1 MLRIKWVTNTY
12 FCIQPKA
19 SQAFDKKTQKI
30 ESMLRSIFETC
41 IPRDEVLGGNL
52 SEDVFAAK
60 LKQVV
65 DGNAPLVY
73 QDPNTFFANTFPT
86 NGLKTLISEVFGRL
100 TGVDT
105 GSPVIRLET
114 SFGGGK
120 THDEIAIWHIARH
133 GRLIS
138 GLDRFVDEIT
148 IIPDRPIQVAAI
160 ACQDLDPVNGV
171 LHEESGV
178 RVHTLWGEIAYQIG
192 GVEGYSLLRGSDEQK
207 VSPGTVVIDKLTNKE
222 PTVIILDEIAQ
233 YLRRA
238 KAIAVGNSDLSEQ
251 VVAFLFTLMDLTA
264 ACNNIVFVYTLAS
277 ISDTFGAET
286 NDLREALQTSAR
298 QERVLSPST
307 DIEIY
312 NIVKQRIFKSID
324 EKIAKSAAQEYLQ
337 TYRASRINLPDSCK
351 DANHAQILQSSY
363 PFSPELF
370 DLLTKKVASIQNF
383 QRTRGALRL
392 LAMVVRYLWQD
403 PNAWIPMI
411 HPHHIPIGIDEGVT
425 GEFTSRL
432 QRPLMRNPI
441 QADIFNAEG
450 KPAHAQ
456 VHDRQW
462 EAAGKPPFTTWVA
475 RTIFLHSINQ
485 GTAAGIRRAEL
496 NLALLMPQVEISYI
510 DPVLDRLTS
519 VAWYLDI
526 DPITTIARFKEEP
539 SINKIIAEE
548 KEQIGNL
555 TAKDH
560 LRSRRDS
567 IFANKVFTLVASPES
582 SGDVDDKPDDIALCV
597 IDFDQGTVNA
607 STDVAPNLVEQIF
620 NNTGESGKFRTFR
633 NRLLFL
639 VANKQE
645 LERAIDVTKEHL
657 AIQNIV
663 KSPNRQ
669 EDLSE
674 NQRKQLKERG
684 GAKDLEVRVALTNAY
699 RHLFYPTND
708 PVKAP
713 KGLLHFTL
721 PAESSSD
728 VKGNKNQQDVILKS
742 LKDCQKIR
750 AEDAGAF
757 APAYILQKVWLAG
770 LDHWTTKALKEEFA
784 KTLSLQILLDADIPK
799 LRETIRKG
807 IQEGQWDLK
816 VGTKVYIRGDDGK
829 LPNLPDMIEFSDRME
844 LYRRGILKPPEP
856 RVIELS
862 AQVMPSNELAKPVN
876 LRWRSQGALS
886 VKLYQDGVPIAGEFL
901 PSDSRQVQISQT
913 TIFKIVADYGNGE
926 TAEQETRAAIVSY
939 ETPTGTGS
947 ATNGHDAP
955 SIFEVKPETID
966 LSGTVNAA
974 FTGFSDRCTDYKVR
988 NIQSIEITVDQVIDY
1003 RKITTALSYFS
1014 KFTFEIDQKVTIQM
1028 DKQFVRFDYQGG
1040 LRGFEGFKN
1049 PIIALLGVEGVR
1061 ANVSLKLTF
1070 SFEPAIATDGNELVI
1085 LQQALMR
1092 NPVDRLSLT
1101 ARVSY

>member
-1 MLRIKWVTNTY
+1 
-12 FCIQPKA
+12 
-19 SQAFDKKTQKI
+19 
-30 ESMLRSIFETC
+30 MLRSIFETC

-73 QDPNTFFANTFPT
+73 QDPNTFFVNTFPT

-120 THDEIAIWHIARH
+120 THDEIAIWHIARN

-138 GLDRFVDEIT
+138 GLDRFVDDIT

-171 LHEESGV
+171 LHEESGI

-462 EAAGKPPFTTWVA
+462 EAAGKPPFATWVA

-496 NLALLMPQVEISYI
+496 NVALLMPQVEISYI

-645 LERAIDVTKEHL
+645 LERAIDITKEHL
-657 AIQNIV
+657 AIQNIL

-757 APAYILQKVWLAG
+757 APAYISQKVWLAG

-862 AQVMPSNELAKPVN
+862 AQVMPSNESTKPVN

>member
-1 MLRIKWVTNTY
+1 
-12 FCIQPKA
+12 
-19 SQAFDKKTQKI
+19 
-30 ESMLRSIFETC
+30 MLRSIFETC

-120 THDEIAIWHIARH
+120 THDEIAIWHIARN

-171 LHEESGV
+171 LHEESGI

-462 EAAGKPPFTTWVA
+462 EAAGKPPFATWVA

-496 NLALLMPQVEISYI
+496 NVALLMPQVEISYI
-510 DPVLDRLTS
+510 EPVLDRLTS

-582 SGDVDDKPDDIALCV
+582 SGDVDDKPDDVALCV

-645 LERAIDVTKEHL
+645 LERAIDITKEHL
-657 AIQNIV
+657 AIQNIL

-829 LPNLPDMIEFSDRME
+829 LPSLPDTIELSDRME

-862 AQVMPSNELAKPVN
+862 AQVMPSNESAKPVN

-913 TIFKIVADYGNGE
+913 TIFKILADYGNGE
-926 TAEQETRAAIVSY
+926 TAEQETRAAIISY

>member
-1 MLRIKWVTNTY
+1 
-12 FCIQPKA
+12 
-19 SQAFDKKTQKI
+19 
-30 ESMLRSIFETC
+30 MLRSIFETC

-120 THDEIAIWHIARH
+120 THDEIAIWHIARN

-171 LHEESGV
+171 LHEESGI

-264 ACNNIVFVYTLAS
+264 ACKNIVFVYTLAS

-462 EAAGKPPFTTWVA
+462 EAAGKPPFATWVA

-496 NLALLMPQVEISYI
+496 NVALLMPQVEISYI
-510 DPVLDRLTS
+510 EPVLDRLTS

-582 SGDVDDKPDDIALCV
+582 SGDVDDKPDDVALCV

-645 LERAIDVTKEHL
+645 LDRAIDITKEHL
-657 AIQNIV
+657 AIQNIL

-913 TIFKIVADYGNGE
+913 TIFKILADYGNGE
-926 TAEQETRAAIVSY
+926 TAEQETRAAIISY

>member
-1 MLRIKWVTNTY
+1 
-12 FCIQPKA
+12 
-19 SQAFDKKTQKI
+19 
-30 ESMLRSIFETC
+30 MLRSIFETC
-41 IPRDEVLGGNL
+41 VPRDEVLGGNL

-120 THDEIAIWHIARH
+120 THDEIAIWHIARN
-133 GRLIS
+133 GRQIS
-138 GLDRFVDEIT
+138 GLDRFVDDIT

-264 ACNNIVFVYTLAS
+264 ACKNIVFVYTLAS

-462 EAAGKPPFTTWVA
+462 EAAGKPPFATWVA

-496 NLALLMPQVEISYI
+496 NVALLMPQVEISYI
-510 DPVLDRLTS
+510 EPVLDRLTS

-582 SGDVDDKPDDIALCV
+582 SGDVDDKPDDVALCV

-645 LERAIDVTKEHL
+645 LERAIDITKEHL
-657 AIQNIV
+657 AIQNIL

-974 FTGFSDRCTDYKVR
+974 FTGFSDRCSDDKVK

-1085 LQQALMR
+1085 LQQALLR

>member
-1 MLRIKWVTNTY
+1 
-12 FCIQPKA
+12 
-19 SQAFDKKTQKI
+19 
-30 ESMLRSIFETC
+30 
-41 IPRDEVLGGNL
+41 
-52 SEDVFAAK
+52 
-60 LKQVV
+60 
-65 DGNAPLVY
+65 
-73 QDPNTFFANTFPT
+73 
-86 NGLKTLISEVFGRL
+86 
-100 TGVDT
+100 
-105 GSPVIRLET
+105 
-114 SFGGGK
+114 
-120 THDEIAIWHIARH
+120 
-133 GRLIS
+133 
-138 GLDRFVDEIT
+138 
-148 IIPDRPIQVAAI
+148 
-160 ACQDLDPVNGV
+160 
-171 LHEESGV
+171 
-178 RVHTLWGEIAYQIG
+178 
-192 GVEGYSLLRGSDEQK
+192 
-207 VSPGTVVIDKLTNKE
+207 
-222 PTVIILDEIAQ
+222 
-233 YLRRA
+233 
-238 KAIAVGNSDLSEQ
+238 
-251 VVAFLFTLMDLTA
+251 
-264 ACNNIVFVYTLAS
+264 
-277 ISDTFGAET
+277 
-286 NDLREALQTSAR
+286 
-298 QERVLSPST
+298 
-307 DIEIY
+307 
-312 NIVKQRIFKSID
+312 
-324 EKIAKSAAQEYLQ
+324 
-337 TYRASRINLPDSCK
+337 
-351 DANHAQILQSSY
+351 
-363 PFSPELF
+363 
-370 DLLTKKVASIQNF
+370 
-383 QRTRGALRL
+383 
-392 LAMVVRYLWQD
+392 
-403 PNAWIPMI
+403 
-411 HPHHIPIGIDEGVT
+411 
-425 GEFTSRL
+425 
-432 QRPLMRNPI
+432 MRNPI

-462 EAAGKPPFTTWVA
+462 EAAGKPPFATWVA

-496 NLALLMPQVEISYI
+496 NVALLMPQVEISYI
-510 DPVLDRLTS
+510 EPVLDRLTS

-582 SGDVDDKPDDIALCV
+582 SGDVDDKPDDVALCV
-597 IDFDQGTVNA
+597 IAFDQGTVNA

-645 LERAIDVTKEHL
+645 LERAIDITKEHL
-657 AIQNIV
+657 AIQNIL

-829 LPNLPDMIEFSDRME
+829 LPSLPDTIEFSDRME

-862 AQVMPSNELAKPVN
+862 AQVMPSNESTKPVN

-1085 LQQALMR
+1085 LQQALLR

>member
-1 MLRIKWVTNTY
+1 ML
-12 FCIQPKA
+12 
-19 SQAFDKKTQKI
+19 
-30 ESMLRSIFETC
+30 ESIFKTC

-100 TGVDT
+100 TGADT

-120 THDEIAIWHIARH
+120 THDEIAIWHIAKN

-138 GLDRFVDEIT
+138 GLDRFVNDIT

-171 LHEESGV
+171 LHEESGIK
-178 RVHTLWGEIAYQIG
+178 VHTLWGEIAYQIS
-192 GVEGYSLLRGSDEQK
+192 GVDGYSLLRGSDEKQ
-207 VSPGTVVIDKLTNKE
+207 VSPGTVVLEKLTKGE

-233 YLRRA
+233 YLQRA
-238 KAIAVGNSDLSEQ
+238 KAIAVGNSDLSKQ
-251 VVAFLFTLMDLTA
+251 VVAFLFALMDLTA
-264 ACNNIVFVYTLAS
+264 SCNNIVFVYTLAS

-286 NDLREALQTSAR
+286 ADLKEALQTSAR

-324 EKIAKSAAQEYLQ
+324 DKAADVAAKEYLSV
-337 TYRASRINLPDSCK
+337 YKSSRLNLPDGCK
-351 DANHAQILQSSY
+351 DANHAQVLQSSY

-370 DLLTKKVASIQNF
+370 DLLTKKIASIDSF

-392 LAMVVRYLWQD
+392 LAMVVRHLWQD
-403 PNAWIPMI
+403 MSVWIPMI
-411 HPHHIPIGIDEGVT
+411 HPHHIPIGLDEGVT
-425 GEFTSRL
+425 SDFTSRL
-432 QRPLMRNPI
+432 ARPLMRSPI
-441 QADIFNAEG
+441 QADIFNTDG
-450 KPAHAQ
+450 KLAHAQ
-456 VHDRQW
+456 IHDQEW
-462 EAAGKPPFTTWVA
+462 AAAGKPPFATWVA

-485 GTAAGIRRAEL
+485 GTSAGIRAAEL
-496 NLALLMPQVEISYI
+496 NLALLMPTVEISYI
-510 DPVLDRLTS
+510 EPVLDRLTS

-526 DPITTIARFKEEP
+526 DPMTTIARFKEEP

-548 KEQIGNL
+548 KGLIGNL
-555 TAKDH
+555 TAKDY
-560 LRSRRDS
+560 LRVRRDK
-567 IFANKVFTLVASPES
+567 IFRNKVFTLVASPES
-582 SGDVDDKPDDIALCV
+582 SGDVDDKPDDIALCI

-607 STDVAPNLVEQIF
+607 STDTAPSLVEQIF

-645 LERAIDVTKEHL
+645 LDRALDITKEYL
-657 AIQNIV
+657 AIQNIIN
-663 KSPNRQ
+663 SPNRQ

-674 NQRKQLKERG
+674 NQREQLKKRG
-684 GAKDLEVRVALTNAY
+684 EEKKLGTRVALTNTY

-721 PAESSSD
+721 PAEAASE
-728 VKGNKNQQDVILKS
+728 VKGDDNQQDVIFEKLKE
-742 LKDCQKIR
+742 CQKIR
-750 AEDAGAF
+750 GQDAGAF

-770 LDHWTTKALKEEFA
+770 LDHWTTRALKEEFS
-784 KTLSLQILLDADIPK
+784 KNLGLQMLLDADISK

-816 VGTKVYIRGDDGK
+816 VGAKVYIRGDDGK
-829 LPNLPDMIEFSDRME
+829 LPSLPDMIEFSDRME

-856 RVIELS
+856 RAIELS
-862 AQVMPSNELAKPVN
+862 AQLMPSNELAKPVN

-886 VKLYQDGVPIAGEFL
+886 VRIYQDGIPIAGEFL
-901 PSDSRQVQISQT
+901 PSDSHQVQISQT

-926 TAEQETRAAIVSY
+926 TAEQETRATFTTYPV
-939 ETPTGTGS
+939 GTGS
-947 ATNGHDAP
+947 VSGTSVSDTTLP
-955 SIFEVKPETID
+955 IELKPEIID
-966 LSGTVNAA
+966 LSGTVNSA
-974 FTGFSDRCTDYKVR
+974 FTGFSDRCTDYKVK
-988 NIQSIEITVDQVIDY
+988 NIQSIEITVDQVMDY

-1014 KFTFEIDQKVTIQM
+1014 KFTFEIDQKATIIQM

-1070 SFEPAIATDGNELVI
+1070 TFEPAIAPDGNELKT
-1085 LQQALMR
+1085 LQDALKR

>member
-1 MLRIKWVTNTY
+1 
-12 FCIQPKA
+12 
-19 SQAFDKKTQKI
+19 
-30 ESMLRSIFETC
+30 MLRSIFETC
-41 IPRDEVLGGNL
+41 VPRDEVLGGNL

-100 TGVDT
+100 TGADT

-120 THDEIAIWHIARH
+120 THDEIAIWHIAKN
-133 GRLIS
+133 GRQIS
-138 GLDRFVDEIT
+138 GLDRFVNDIT

-171 LHEESGV
+171 LHEESGI

-207 VSPGTVVIDKLTNKE
+207 VSPGTVVIEKLTKKE

-238 KAIAVGNSDLSEQ
+238 KAIAVGKSDLSEQ

-277 ISDTFGAET
+277 ISDTFGTET
-286 NDLREALQTSAR
+286 NDLKEALQTSAR

-324 EKIAKSAAQEYLQ
+324 DKAADIAAKDYLSVYKS
-337 TYRASRINLPDSCK
+337 SRLNLPDGCK
-351 DANHAQILQSSY
+351 DANHAQVLKSSY

-370 DLLTKKVASIQNF
+370 DLLTKKIASIPNF

-392 LAMVVRYLWQD
+392 LAMVVRHLWQD
-403 PNAWIPMI
+403 MSVWIPMI
-411 HPHHIPIGIDEGVT
+411 HPHYIPIGLDEGVT
-425 GEFTSRL
+425 SEFTSRL
-432 QRPLMRNPI
+432 ERPLMRSPI
-441 QADIFNAEG
+441 QADIFNSDG
-450 KPAHAQ
+450 KLAHAQ
-456 VHDRQW
+456 IHDQEW
-462 EAAGKPPFTTWVA
+462 QAAGKSPFATWVA

-485 GTAAGIRRAEL
+485 GTSAGIRRAEL
-496 NLALLMPQVEISYI
+496 NLALLMPTVEISYI
-510 DPVLDRLTS
+510 EPVLDRLTS

-645 LERAIDVTKEHL
+645 LDRAIDITKEHL

-684 GAKDLEVRVALTNAY
+684 GAKDLEVRVALTNTY

-770 LDHWTTKALKEEFA
+770 IAHWTTKALREEFA
-784 KTLSLQILLDADIPK
+784 KTLGLNILLDADIPK
-799 LRETIRKG
+799 LRETIRRG

-816 VGTKVYIRGDDGK
+816 VGAKVYIRGDDGK
-829 LPNLPDMIEFSDRME
+829 LPSLPDTIEFSDRME
-844 LYRRGILKPPEP
+844 LYRRGILKQPEP

-862 AQVMPSNELAKPVN
+862 AQVMPSSELAKTVN

-886 VKLYQDGVPIAGEFL
+886 VRIYQDGIPIAGEFL
-901 PSDSRQVQISQT
+901 PSDSHQVQISQT

-926 TAEQETRAAIVSY
+926 TAEQETRAAIISY

-955 SIFEVKPETID
+955 SIFEIKPETID

-974 FTGFSDRCTDYKVR
+974 FTGFRDRCSDYKVK
-988 NIQSIEITVDQVIDY
+988 NIQSIEITVDQVMDY
-1003 RKITTALSYFS
+1003 RKITTSFPLLG
-1014 KFTFEIDQKVTIQM
+1014 KLTFEIDQKATIQM
-1028 DKQFVRFDYQGG
+1028 DKQFVRLDYQGG
-1040 LRGFEGFKN
+1040 LRGFQGFLN
-1049 PIIALLGVEGVR
+1049 PVNALLNTEGVR

-1070 SFEPAIATDGNELVI
+1070 TFNPAIATDGNELVI

>member
-1 MLRIKWVTNTY
+1 
-12 FCIQPKA
+12 
-19 SQAFDKKTQKI
+19 
-30 ESMLRSIFETC
+30 MLRSIFETC
-41 IPRDEVLGGNL
+41 VPRDEVLGGNL

-65 DGNAPLVY
+65 DGNASLVY

-100 TGVDT
+100 TGMDT

-120 THDEIAIWHIARH
+120 THDEIAIWHIAKN
-133 GRLIS
+133 GRCIS
-138 GLDRFVDEIT
+138 GLDRFVSDLT

-160 ACQDLDPVNGV
+160 ACQDLGGV
-171 LHEESGV
+171 EGSFHEESGITIY
-178 RVHTLWGEIAYQIG
+178 TLWGEIAYQIG
-192 GVEGYSLLRGSDEQK
+192 GVEGYSLLKGSDVQR
-207 VSPGTVVIDKLTNKE
+207 VSPGTPVLERLIKNE

-238 KAIAVGNSDLSEQ
+238 KAIIVASSDLSGQ
-251 VVAFLFTLMDLTA
+251 VVAFLFALMDLA
-264 ACNNIVFVYTLAS
+264 ASCSNLVLVYTLAS
-277 ISDTFGAET
+277 VSDTFGEETAELKEELET
-286 NDLREALQTSAR
+286 QKTSAR

-312 NIVKQRIFKSID
+312 NIVKQRIFASID
-324 EKIAKSAAQEYLQ
+324 EKAAESAANEYFNV
-337 TYRASRINLPDSCK
+337 YRASRLNLPDSCK
-351 DANHAQILQSSY
+351 DASHTQVLKSSY

-370 DLLTKKVASIQNF
+370 DLLTKKISSIQNF

-392 LAMVVRYLWQD
+392 LAMVVRYLWHD
-403 PNAWIPMI
+403 TSAWIPMI

-441 QADIFNAEG
+441 QADIYNTDG
-450 KPAHAQ
+450 KAAHAQ
-456 VHDRQW
+456 LHDREW
-462 EAAGKPPFTTWVA
+462 DAAGKPPFATWVA

-496 NLALLMPQVEISYI
+496 NLALLTPSLEISFVET
-510 DPVLDRLTS
+510 VLERLTS

-548 KEQIGNL
+548 KEQIGKM
-555 TAKDH
+555 TAKDE

-567 IFANKVFTLVASPES
+567 IFANKVFTLVAAPQS
-582 SGDVDDKPDDIALCV
+582 SGDVDDQPNDIALCI
-597 IDFDQGTVNA
+597 IDFDEATVSN
-607 STDVAPNLVEQIF
+607 STDATPAFVEQIF

-645 LERAIDVTKEHL
+645 LERATDITREHL
-657 AIQNIV
+657 AIQNIL
-663 KSPNRQ
+663 KSPNRL

-674 NQRKQLKERG
+674 NQRKQLKERAG
-684 GAKDLEVRVALTNAY
+684 VKNLDVRVALTNTY

-721 PAESSSD
+721 PAEATGD
-728 VKGNKNQQDVILKS
+728 VKGNKNQQDVILKA

-750 AEDAGAF
+750 PEDAGAF

-770 LDHWTTKALKEEFA
+770 IDRWTTKALREQFA
-784 KTLSLQILLDADIPK
+784 KDLGLNMLLDADIPK
-799 LRETIRKG
+799 LRETIRRG
-807 IQEGQWDLK
+807 IQDGQWDLK
-816 VGTKVYIRGDDGK
+816 VGSSVYIRSDDGK
-829 LPNLPDMIEFSDRME
+829 LPSLPDTIEFSDRME

-856 RVIELS
+856 RVVELN
-862 AQVMPSNELAKPVN
+862 AQVMPSSEVAKPVR
-876 LRWRSQGALS
+876 LRWRSQGALT
-886 VKLYQDGVPIAGEFL
+886 VKLYQDGVAIAGDFL
-901 PSDSRQVQISQT
+901 PSGDYETPISQT
-913 TIFKIVADYGNGE
+913 TSFKIVADYGNGE
-926 TAEQETRAAIVSY
+926 TAEKQTNALITNY
-939 ETPTGTGS
+939 PTASVTS
-947 ATNGHDAP
+947 STTNGHDAP
-955 SIFEVKPETID
+955 SIFDTKPKPEIIEE
-966 LSGTVNAA
+966 LGTVNAS
-974 FTGFSDRCTDYKVR
+974 FTAFSDRCSDYKVKGIR
-988 NIQSIEITVDQVIDY
+988 SIEIAVDQVMDY
-1003 RKITTALSYFS
+1003 RKITTAFPLLG
-1014 KFTFEIDQKVTIQM
+1014 KFNFEIDQKVTIQI
-1028 DKQFVRFDYQGG
+1028 DDQFVRLDYQGA
-1040 LRGFEGFKN
+1040 LRGFQGFLN
-1049 PIIALLGVEGVR
+1049 PVNALLGNDQAR

-1070 SFEPAIATDGNELVI
+1070 RFDPAIAPEGNEFTM
-1085 LQQALMR
+1085 LQQALNR
-1092 NPVDRLSLT
+1092 NPVERLSLT
-1101 ARVSY
+1101 AKVIY

>member
-1 MLRIKWVTNTY
+1 
-12 FCIQPKA
+12 
-19 SQAFDKKTQKI
+19 
-30 ESMLRSIFETC
+30 MLRSIFETC

-73 QDPNTFFANTFPT
+73 QDPNTFFVNTFPT

-120 THDEIAIWHIARH
+120 THDEIAIWHIARN

-138 GLDRFVDEIT
+138 GLDRFVDDIT

-171 LHEESGV
+171 LHEESGI

-462 EAAGKPPFTTWVA
+462 EAAGKPPFATWVA

-496 NLALLMPQVEISYI
+496 NVALLMPQVEISYI

-645 LERAIDVTKEHL
+645 LERAIDITKEHL
-657 AIQNIV
+657 AIQNIL

-750 AEDAGAF
+750 AEDAGVF

-784 KTLSLQILLDADIPK
+784 KTLGLQILLDADIPK

-862 AQVMPSNELAKPVN
+862 AQVMPSNESTKPVN

>member
-1 MLRIKWVTNTY
+1 
-12 FCIQPKA
+12 
-19 SQAFDKKTQKI
+19 
-30 ESMLRSIFETC
+30 
-41 IPRDEVLGGNL
+41 
-52 SEDVFAAK
+52 
-60 LKQVV
+60 
-65 DGNAPLVY
+65 
-73 QDPNTFFANTFPT
+73 
-86 NGLKTLISEVFGRL
+86 
-100 TGVDT
+100 
-105 GSPVIRLET
+105 
-114 SFGGGK
+114 
-120 THDEIAIWHIARH
+120 
-133 GRLIS
+133 
-138 GLDRFVDEIT
+138 
-148 IIPDRPIQVAAI
+148 
-160 ACQDLDPVNGV
+160 
-171 LHEESGV
+171 
-178 RVHTLWGEIAYQIG
+178 
-192 GVEGYSLLRGSDEQK
+192 
-207 VSPGTVVIDKLTNKE
+207 
-222 PTVIILDEIAQ
+222 
-233 YLRRA
+233 
-238 KAIAVGNSDLSEQ
+238 
-251 VVAFLFTLMDLTA
+251 
-264 ACNNIVFVYTLAS
+264 
-277 ISDTFGAET
+277 
-286 NDLREALQTSAR
+286 
-298 QERVLSPST
+298 
-307 DIEIY
+307 
-312 NIVKQRIFKSID
+312 
-324 EKIAKSAAQEYLQ
+324 
-337 TYRASRINLPDSCK
+337 
-351 DANHAQILQSSY
+351 
-363 PFSPELF
+363 
-370 DLLTKKVASIQNF
+370 
-383 QRTRGALRL
+383 
-392 LAMVVRYLWQD
+392 
-403 PNAWIPMI
+403 
-411 HPHHIPIGIDEGVT
+411 
-425 GEFTSRL
+425 
-432 QRPLMRNPI
+432 
-441 QADIFNAEG
+441 
-450 KPAHAQ
+450 
-456 VHDRQW
+456 
-462 EAAGKPPFTTWVA
+462 
-475 RTIFLHSINQ
+475 
-485 GTAAGIRRAEL
+485 
-496 NLALLMPQVEISYI
+496 MPQVEISYI

-829 LPNLPDMIEFSDRME
+829 LPSLPDTIEFSDRME

-862 AQVMPSNELAKPVN
+862 AQVMPSNESTKPVN

>member
-1 MLRIKWVTNTY
+1 
-12 FCIQPKA
+12 
-19 SQAFDKKTQKI
+19 
-30 ESMLRSIFETC
+30 MLRSIFETC
-41 IPRDEVLGGNL
+41 VPRDEVLGGNL

-120 THDEIAIWHIARH
+120 THDEIAIWHIARN

-171 LHEESGV
+171 LHEESGI

-264 ACNNIVFVYTLAS
+264 ACKNIVFVYTLAS

-829 LPNLPDMIEFSDRME
+829 LPSLPDTIEFSDRME

-862 AQVMPSNELAKPVN
+862 AQVMPSNESTKPVN

>member
-1 MLRIKWVTNTY
+1 ML
-12 FCIQPKA
+12 
-19 SQAFDKKTQKI
+19 
-30 ESMLRSIFETC
+30 ESIFKTC
-41 IPRDEVLGGNL
+41 IPRDEVLGGKL

-73 QDPNTFFANTFPT
+73 QDPNTFFNNTFPT

-120 THDEIAIWHIARH
+120 THDEIAIWHIARN

-138 GLDRFVDEIT
+138 GLDRFVDDIT

-462 EAAGKPPFTTWVA
+462 EAAGKPPFATWVA

-496 NLALLMPQVEISYI
+496 NVALLMPQVEISYI

-526 DPITTIARFKEEP
+526 DPMTTIARFKEEP

-645 LERAIDVTKEHL
+645 LERAIDITKEHL
-657 AIQNIV
+657 AIQNIL

-728 VKGNKNQQDVILKS
+728 VKGNKNQQDVILKA

-784 KTLSLQILLDADIPK
+784 KSLGLQMLLDADIPK

-816 VGTKVYIRGDDGK
+816 VGTKVYICGDDGK
-829 LPNLPDMIEFSDRME
+829 LPSLPDTIEFSDRME

-862 AQVMPSNELAKPVN
+862 AQVMPSNESAKPVN

-886 VKLYQDGVPIAGEFL
+886 VKLYQDGIPITGEFL

-913 TIFKIVADYGNGE
+913 TTFKIVADYGNGE

-988 NIQSIEITVDQVIDY
+988 NIQSIEITVDQVMDY
-1003 RKITTALSYFS
+1003 RKIMTSFPLLG
-1014 KFTFEIDQKVTIQM
+1014 KLTFEIDQKATIQM

-1040 LRGFEGFKN
+1040 LRGFQGFSS
-1049 PIIALLGVEGVR
+1049 PINALLSTEGVR

-1070 SFEPAIATDGNELVI
+1070 TFNPAIAPDGSELVI

-1092 NPVDRLSLT
+1092 NPVERLSLT

>member
-1 MLRIKWVTNTY
+1 
-12 FCIQPKA
+12 
-19 SQAFDKKTQKI
+19 
-30 ESMLRSIFETC
+30 MLRSIFETC

-65 DGNAPLVY
+65 DGNAPSVY

-120 THDEIAIWHIARH
+120 THDEIAIWHIARN

-138 GLDRFVDEIT
+138 GLDRFVDDIK

-171 LHEESGV
+171 LHEESGI

-337 TYRASRINLPDSCK
+337 TYRASRINLPDSSK

-462 EAAGKPPFTTWVA
+462 EAAGKPPFATWVA

-496 NLALLMPQVEISYI
+496 NVALLMPQVEISYI

-555 TAKDH
+555 TAKEH

-567 IFANKVFTLVASPES
+567 IFSNKVFTLVASPES

-645 LERAIDVTKEHL
+645 LERAIDITKEHL
-657 AIQNIV
+657 AIQNIL

-784 KTLSLQILLDADIPK
+784 KTLGLQILLDADIPK

-862 AQVMPSNELAKPVN
+862 AQVMPSNESEKPVN

-886 VKLYQDGVPIAGEFL
+886 VRLYQDGVPIAGEFL

-926 TAEQETRAAIVSY
+926 TAEQETRAIIAAY
-939 ETPTGTGS
+939 PMGTGAS
-947 ATNGHDAP
+947 TATNGHDE
-955 SIFEVKPETID
+955 STLFTVKPEIIE
-966 LSGTVNAA
+966 LLGTVNAA
-974 FTGFSDRCTDYKVR
+974 FTGFSDRCNDYKVK
-988 NIQSIEITVDQVIDY
+988 NIQSIEITVDQVMDY
-1003 RKITTALSYFS
+1003 RKITTSFPLLG
-1014 KFTFEIDQKVTIQM
+1014 KLTFEIDQKATIQM

-1040 LRGFEGFKN
+1040 LRGFQSFSS
-1049 PIIALLGVEGVR
+1049 PINALLSAEGVR
-1061 ANVSLKLTF
+1061 ANVSFKLTF
-1070 SFEPAIATDGNELVI
+1070 TFNPAIATDGNELAI
-1085 LQQALMR
+1085 LQQALLR

>member
-1 MLRIKWVTNTY
+1 MLV
-12 FCIQPKA
+12 A
-19 SQAFDKKTQKI
+19 KT
-30 ESMLRSIFETC
+30 MLSTIFQTC
-41 IPRDEVLGGNL
+41 TPREEVLGGNL

-100 TGVDT
+100 TGADT

-120 THDEIAIWHIARH
+120 THDEIALWHIAKH

-138 GLDRFVDEIT
+138 GLDRFVNDIT

-171 LHEESGV
+171 LHEESGL

-192 GVEGYSLLRGSDEQK
+192 GIEGYSLLRGSDEQK
-207 VSPGTVVIDKLTNKE
+207 VSPGTVVLEKLTKKE
-222 PTVIILDEIAQ
+222 PTIIILDEIAQ

-238 KAIAVGNSDLSEQ
+238 KAITVGNSDLSEQ
-251 VVAFLFTLMDLTA
+251 VVAFLFALMDLTA

-277 ISDTFGAET
+277 ISDTFGTET
-286 NDLREALQTSAR
+286 ADLKEALQTSAR
-298 QERVLSPST
+298 QERVISPST

-312 NIVKQRIFKSID
+312 NIVKQRIFKNID
-324 EKIAKSAAQEYLQ
+324 EKAADNAAKDYLNA
-337 TYRASRINLPDSCK
+337 YKASRLNLPDSCK
-351 DANHAQILQSSY
+351 DASHAQTLKSSY

-370 DLLTKKVASIQNF
+370 DLLTKKIASIPNF

-392 LAMVVRYLWQD
+392 LAMVVRHLWQD
-403 PNAWIPMI
+403 TSAWIPMI
-411 HPHHIPIGIDEGVT
+411 HPHHIPIGLDEGVT
-425 GEFTSRL
+425 SEFTSRL
-432 QRPLMRNPI
+432 ERPLMRNPI

-450 KPAHAQ
+450 KSAHAQ
-456 VHDRQW
+456 IHDREW
-462 EAAGKPPFTTWVA
+462 EAAGKPPFATWVA

-496 NLALLMPQVEISYI
+496 NLSLLTPSVEISFI
-510 DPVLDRLTS
+510 EPVLDRLTS

-548 KEQIGNL
+548 KEQIYIS
-555 TAKDH
+555 TAKDE
-560 LRSRRDS
+560 LRSGRDR
-567 IFANKVFTLVASPES
+567 IFANKVFTLVAAPQS
-582 SGDVDDKPDDIALCV
+582 SGDVDDQPNDIALCI
-597 IDFDQGTVNA
+597 IDFDEATVSN
-607 STDVAPNLVEQIF
+607 STDATPAFVEQIF

-645 LERAIDVTKEHL
+645 LDRAIDITREYL
-657 AIQNIV
+657 AIQNIL
-663 KSPNRQ
+663 KSPNRL

-684 GAKDLEVRVALTNAY
+684 GVKNLDVRVALTNAY

-721 PAESSSD
+721 PAEAAAD
-728 VKGNKNQQDVILKS
+728 VKGNKNQQDVILKA

-770 LDHWTTKALKEEFA
+770 IDHWTTKAVREQFA
-784 KTLSLQILLDADIPK
+784 KDLGLNMLLDADIPK

-816 VGTKVYIRGDDGK
+816 VGSSVYICSDDGK
-829 LPNLPDMIEFSDRME
+829 LPSLPDTIEFSDRME
-844 LYRRGILKPPEP
+844 LYRRNILKAPEP
-856 RVIELS
+856 HVIELY
-862 AQVMPSNELAKPVN
+862 AQVMPSSEVTKPVR
-876 LRWRSQGALS
+876 LRWRSQGALT
-886 VKLYQDGVPIAGEFL
+886 VRLYQDGVPIAGDFL
-901 PSDSRQVQISQT
+901 PSGDYETSISQT
-913 TIFKIVADYGNGE
+913 TNFKIVADYGNGE
-926 TAEQETRAAIVSY
+926 AAEKETQALITTYSKKTSP
-939 ETPTGTGS
+939 TP
-947 ATNGHDAP
+947 NGHDEP
-955 SIFEVKPETID
+955 TIFKVKPKPEIIEE
-966 LSGTVNAA
+966 SGTVNAS
-974 FTGFSDRCTDYKVR
+974 FTAFSDRCSDYKVK
-988 NIQSIEITVDQVIDY
+988 SIRSLEISVDKIIDY
-1003 RKITTALSYFS
+1003 RKITGMLNYFN
-1014 KFTFEIDQKVTIQM
+1014 KFNVEIDQTVTIQAG
-1028 DKQFVRFDYQGG
+1028 DQFVRLIYQGT
-1040 LRGFEGFKN
+1040 LRGFQGFLT
-1049 PIIALLGVEGVR
+1049 PITPLLTNDQVK
-1061 ANVSLKLTF
+1061 ADASLKLTF
-1070 SFEPAIATDGNELVI
+1070 TFDPSIDPKGNELTN
-1085 LQQALMR
+1085 LQQSLNR
-1092 NPVDRLSLT
+1092 NPVERLSLT
-1101 ARVSY
+1101 ARVIY

>member
-1 MLRIKWVTNTY
+1 
-12 FCIQPKA
+12 
-19 SQAFDKKTQKI
+19 
-30 ESMLRSIFETC
+30 MLRSIFETC
-41 IPRDEVLGGNL
+41 VPRDEVLGGNL

-73 QDPNTFFANTFPT
+73 QDPNTFFTNTFPT

-100 TGVDT
+100 TGADT

-120 THDEIAIWHIARH
+120 THDEIAIWHIAKN

-138 GLDRFVDEIT
+138 GLDRFVNDIT

-171 LHEESGV
+171 LHEESGI

-207 VSPGTVVIDKLTNKE
+207 VSPGTVVIEKLTKKE

-238 KAIAVGNSDLSEQ
+238 KAIAVGKSDLSEQ

-286 NDLREALQTSAR
+286 FDLKEALQTSAR

-324 EKIAKSAAQEYLQ
+324 DKAADIAAKDYLSVYKS
-337 TYRASRINLPDSCK
+337 SRLNLPDGCK
-351 DANHAQILQSSY
+351 DANHAQVLKSSY

-370 DLLTKKVASIQNF
+370 DLLTKKIASIPNF

-392 LAMVVRYLWQD
+392 LAMVVRHLWQD
-403 PNAWIPMI
+403 MSVWIPMI
-411 HPHHIPIGIDEGVT
+411 HPHHIPIGLDEGVT
-425 GEFTSRL
+425 SEFTSRL
-432 QRPLMRNPI
+432 ERPLMRSPI
-441 QADIFNAEG
+441 QADIFNTDG
-450 KPAHAQ
+450 KLAHAQ
-456 VHDRQW
+456 IHDQEW
-462 EAAGKPPFTTWVA
+462 QAAGKSPFATWVA

-485 GTAAGIRRAEL
+485 GTSAGIRRAEL
-496 NLALLMPQVEISYI
+496 NLALLMPTVEISYI
-510 DPVLDRLTS
+510 EPVLDRLTS

-567 IFANKVFTLVASPES
+567 IFANKVFTLVASPDS

-645 LERAIDVTKEHL
+645 LDRAIDITKEHL

-674 NQRKQLKERG
+674 NQRKQLRERG
-684 GAKDLEVRVALTNAY
+684 GIKDLDVRVALTNTY

-750 AEDAGAF
+750 LEDAGAF

-770 LDHWTTKALKEEFA
+770 IDHWTTRALKEEFA
-784 KTLSLQILLDADIPK
+784 KNLGLQMLLDADIPK
-799 LRETIRKG
+799 LRETVRKG

-829 LPNLPDMIEFSDRME
+829 LPSLPDTIEFSERME
-844 LYRRGILKPPEP
+844 LYRRGILKQPEP

-862 AQVMPSNELAKPVN
+862 VQVMPSSELAKTVN

-886 VKLYQDGVPIAGEFL
+886 VRIYQDGIPIVGEFL
-901 PSDSRQVQISQT
+901 PSDNHQVQINQT

-926 TAEQETRAAIVSY
+926 TAEQETRAALISY
-939 ETPTGTGS
+939 ETTNGKGS

-955 SIFEVKPETID
+955 SIFEIKPETID

-974 FTGFSDRCTDYKVR
+974 FTGFRDRCSDYKVK
-988 NIQSIEITVDQVIDY
+988 NIQSIEITVDQVMDY
-1003 RKITTALSYFS
+1003 RKITTSFPLLG
-1014 KFTFEIDQKVTIQM
+1014 KLTFEIDQKATIQM
-1028 DKQFVRFDYQGG
+1028 DKQFVRLDYQGG
-1040 LRGFEGFKN
+1040 LRGFQGFLN
-1049 PIIALLGVEGVR
+1049 PVNSLLNTEGVR

-1070 SFEPAIATDGNELVI
+1070 TFEPAISPDGNELVI
-1085 LQQALMR
+1085 LQQALLR

>member
-1 MLRIKWVTNTY
+1 
-12 FCIQPKA
+12 
-19 SQAFDKKTQKI
+19 
-30 ESMLRSIFETC
+30 MLRSIFETC

-120 THDEIAIWHIARH
+120 THDEIAIWHIARN
-133 GRLIS
+133 GRLIN
-138 GLDRFVDEIT
+138 GLDRFVDDIT

-171 LHEESGV
+171 LHEESGI

-462 EAAGKPPFTTWVA
+462 EAAGKPPFATWVA

-496 NLALLMPQVEISYI
+496 NVALLMPQVEISYI
-510 DPVLDRLTS
+510 EPVLDRLTS

-582 SGDVDDKPDDIALCV
+582 SGDVDDKPDDVALCV

-645 LERAIDVTKEHL
+645 LERAIDITKEHL
-657 AIQNIV
+657 AIQNIL

-784 KTLSLQILLDADIPK
+784 KSLGLQMLLDADIPK

-829 LPNLPDMIEFSDRME
+829 LPSLPDMIEFSDRME

-862 AQVMPSNELAKPVN
+862 AQVMPSNESAKPVN

-974 FTGFSDRCTDYKVR
+974 FTGFSDRCSDYKVKA
-988 NIQSIEITVDQVIDY
+988 IQSIEITVDQVMDY
-1003 RKITTALSYFS
+1003 RKITTSFPLLG
-1014 KFTFEIDQKVTIQM
+1014 KLTFEIDQKATIQM

-1040 LRGFEGFKN
+1040 LRGFQSFSS
-1049 PIIALLGVEGVR
+1049 PINTLLSTEGVR

-1070 SFEPAIATDGNELVI
+1070 IFDPAIAPDGNELVI

>member
-1 MLRIKWVTNTY
+1 
-12 FCIQPKA
+12 
-19 SQAFDKKTQKI
+19 
-30 ESMLRSIFETC
+30 
-41 IPRDEVLGGNL
+41 
-52 SEDVFAAK
+52 
-60 LKQVV
+60 
-65 DGNAPLVY
+65 
-73 QDPNTFFANTFPT
+73 
-86 NGLKTLISEVFGRL
+86 
-100 TGVDT
+100 
-105 GSPVIRLET
+105 
-114 SFGGGK
+114 
-120 THDEIAIWHIARH
+120 
-133 GRLIS
+133 
-138 GLDRFVDEIT
+138 
-148 IIPDRPIQVAAI
+148 
-160 ACQDLDPVNGV
+160 
-171 LHEESGV
+171 
-178 RVHTLWGEIAYQIG
+178 
-192 GVEGYSLLRGSDEQK
+192 
-207 VSPGTVVIDKLTNKE
+207 
-222 PTVIILDEIAQ
+222 
-233 YLRRA
+233 
-238 KAIAVGNSDLSEQ
+238 
-251 VVAFLFTLMDLTA
+251 
-264 ACNNIVFVYTLAS
+264 
-277 ISDTFGAET
+277 
-286 NDLREALQTSAR
+286 
-298 QERVLSPST
+298 
-307 DIEIY
+307 
-312 NIVKQRIFKSID
+312 
-324 EKIAKSAAQEYLQ
+324 
-337 TYRASRINLPDSCK
+337 
-351 DANHAQILQSSY
+351 
-363 PFSPELF
+363 
-370 DLLTKKVASIQNF
+370 
-383 QRTRGALRL
+383 
-392 LAMVVRYLWQD
+392 
-403 PNAWIPMI
+403 
-411 HPHHIPIGIDEGVT
+411 
-425 GEFTSRL
+425 
-432 QRPLMRNPI
+432 
-441 QADIFNAEG
+441 
-450 KPAHAQ
+450 
-456 VHDRQW
+456 
-462 EAAGKPPFTTWVA
+462 
-475 RTIFLHSINQ
+475 Q

-496 NLALLMPQVEISYI
+496 NVALLMPQVEISYI
-510 DPVLDRLTS
+510 EPVLDRLTS

-582 SGDVDDKPDDIALCV
+582 SGNVDDKPDDIALCV

-645 LERAIDVTKEHL
+645 LERAIDITKEHL
-657 AIQNIV
+657 AIQNIL

-862 AQVMPSNELAKPVN
+862 AQVMPSNESTKPVN

-988 NIQSIEITVDQVIDY
+988 NIQSIEITVDQVMDY
-1003 RKITTALSYFS
+1003 RKITTSFPLLG
-1014 KFTFEIDQKVTIQM
+1014 KLTFEIDQKATIQM
-1028 DKQFVRFDYQGG
+1028 EKQFVRFDYQGG

-1070 SFEPAIATDGNELVI
+1070 TFNPAIAPDGNELQT

>member
-1 MLRIKWVTNTY
+1 ML
-12 FCIQPKA
+12 
-19 SQAFDKKTQKI
+19 
-30 ESMLRSIFETC
+30 ESIFKTC
-41 IPRDEVLGGNL
+41 VPRDEVLGGNL

-100 TGVDT
+100 TGADT

-120 THDEIAIWHIARH
+120 THDEIAIWHIAKN
-133 GRLIS
+133 GRQIS
-138 GLDRFVDEIT
+138 GLDRFVSDIT
-148 IIPDRPIQVAAI
+148 IIPDRLIQVAAI

-171 LHEESGV
+171 LHEESGI

-207 VSPGTVVIDKLTNKE
+207 VSPGTVVIEKLTKKE

-238 KAIAVGNSDLSEQ
+238 KAIAVGNSDLAEQ
-251 VVAFLFTLMDLTA
+251 VVAFLFALMDSTA
-264 ACNNIVFVYTLAS
+264 SHNNIVFVYTLAS
-277 ISDTFGAET
+277 ISDTFGTQT
-286 NDLREALQTSAR
+286 NELKEALQTSAR

-324 EKIAKSAAQEYLQ
+324 DKAADIAAKDYLSVYKS
-337 TYRASRINLPDSCK
+337 SRLNLPDGCK
-351 DANHAQILQSSY
+351 DANHAQVLKSSY

-370 DLLTKKVASIQNF
+370 DLLTKKIASIPNF

-392 LAMVVRYLWQD
+392 LAMVVRHLWQD
-403 PNAWIPMI
+403 MSVWIPMI
-411 HPHHIPIGIDEGVT
+411 HPHHIPIGLDEGVT
-425 GEFTSRL
+425 SEFTSRL
-432 QRPLMRNPI
+432 ERPLMRSPI
-441 QADIFNAEG
+441 QADIFNTDG
-450 KPAHAQ
+450 KLAHAQ
-456 VHDRQW
+456 IHDQEW
-462 EAAGKPPFTTWVA
+462 EAAGKSPFATWVA

-485 GTAAGIRRAEL
+485 GTSAGIRRAEL
-496 NLALLMPQVEISYI
+496 NLALLMPTVEISYI
-510 DPVLDRLTS
+510 EPVLDRLTT

-645 LERAIDVTKEHL
+645 LERAIAITKEHL
-657 AIQNIV
+657 AIQNIL

-684 GAKDLEVRVALTNAY
+684 GAKDLEVRVALTNTY

-713 KGLLHFTL
+713 KGLRHFTL
-721 PAESSSD
+721 PAEATGD
-728 VKGNKNQQDVILKS
+728 VKGNKNQQDVILKA

-750 AEDAGAF
+750 LEDASAF
-757 APAYILQKVWLAG
+757 APAYILEKVWLAG
-770 LDHWTTKALKEEFA
+770 LDHWTTRALKEEFA
-784 KTLSLQILLDADIPK
+784 KNLGLQMLLDADISK

-816 VGTKVYIRGDDGK
+816 VGTKVYIRDSDQGFKGIGQQDAC
-829 LPNLPDMIEFSDRME
+829 PTPDTIEFSDRME
-844 LYRRGILKPPEP
+844 LYRRGILTPPEP
-856 RVIELS
+856 RVIELNV
-862 AQVMPSNELAKPVN
+862 QVMPSSELTKNVN

-886 VKLYQDGVPIAGEFL
+886 VRIYQDGMPIAGEFL
-901 PSDSRQVQISQT
+901 PSDNHQVQIMQT

-926 TAEQETRAAIVSY
+926 TAEQEARATITAY
-939 ETPTGTGS
+939 PTASGS
-947 ATNGHDAP
+947 SSVPNAHDAP
-955 SIFEVKPETID
+955 SIFNLQPETIE
-966 LSGTVNAA
+966 LSGTVNAV
-974 FTGFSDRCTDYKVR
+974 FTEFSDRCSDYKVK
-988 NIQSIEITVDQVIDY
+988 NIQSIEITVDQVMDY
-1003 RKITTALSYFS
+1003 RKITTSFPLLG
-1014 KFTFEIDQKVTIQM
+1014 KLTFEIDQKATIQI

-1040 LRGFEGFKN
+1040 LRGFQGFST
-1049 PIIALLGVEGVR
+1049 PINTLLTTEGVR
-1061 ANVSLKLTF
+1061 ANVSLKLIFTF
-1070 SFEPAIATDGNELVI
+1070 SPAIAPDGNELAT
-1085 LQQALMR
+1085 LQQALLR